1 MPRDGGGTYTL
12 PAGNPVIPGTII
24 ETTWANPTMSDI
36 AAALTDSLSRTG
48 SGGMLAPFLN
58 ADGNAALPGIAWANQ
73 QNMGFYRPGLD
84 EMRVSVAGVD
94 KSRWTSSATDP
105 FEMFISSMWVPVM
118 HEAGDYSPTGN
129 WDFSGA
135 ASFILGP
142 TPFVAIQ
149 EVGATADE
157 GNWNFRAIGDQ
168 LVLATATDAA
178 PTVDVENAFWVARTG
193 AVVDYTQFL
202 DEIRIGLDATT
213 WTKITHN
220 AVGPTIIDSQNSNS
234 IHILPNNVQ
243 ATMVRLGDAGSVSVP
258 IGTSLGQNA
267 GLQIGSDTTGQKVG
281 FVAYANDGAR
291 NWGVFF
297 GVHDND
303 VWGLSLNPITSGS
316 PLFVIEDSGERLFDA
331 VRGGANRLYY
341 NDAPKLETTL
351 LGVEIEN
358 IIQLGLGSF
367 GALYIQ
373 EGAAAGVD
381 LAGQGQF
388 WVRNDIPNVP
398 MFTDDAGTDFQ
409 LGLGGGGGGAIRG
422 ALAYRTTTQSISNA
436 VWTSCL
442 FTQEAY
448 DTDNIHDN
456 AINPNRLTVPA
467 GVTRVRFHAGLQF
480 VANFTGIRLIRM
492 RKNGLLLSVD
502 DDRSAYQ
509 PWVTFSP
516 HIQNVFDHGTAYT
529 SGLCRVDTGDW
540 FELQCYQSSG
550 GNLNTIG
557 SRPFLEMEIIE

>member
-149 EVGATADE
+149 ESGATADE
-157 GNWNFRAIGDQ
+157 GNWNFRATGDQ

-178 PTVDVENAFWVARTG
+178 PTVDVENAFFVSRT
-193 AVVDYTQFL
+193 AAIVDFTQFL
-202 DEIRIGLDATT
+202 DELRIGNSASSWL
-213 WTKITHN
+213 KLTHN
-220 AVGPTIIDSQNSNS
+220 ATGASVIDSQNTNQ
-234 IHILPNNVQ
+234 IDILPNNVQ
-243 ATMVRLGDAGSVSVP
+243 ATMVKLGNAGAVVVP
-258 IGTSLGQNA
+258 IGTSVGQNA
-267 GLQIGSDTTGQKVG
+267 GLQIGSTTAGHQVG

-291 NWGVFF
+291 NWAAFF

-303 VWGLSLNPITSGS
+303 VWGLSLNPITSGA

-331 VRGGANRLYY
+331 VRGGANRLYF
-341 NDAPKLETTL
+341 NDSPKLETAL
-351 LGVEIEN
+351 LGVTIEN

-388 WVRNDIPNVP
+388 WVRNDVPNTP
-398 MFTDDAGTDFQ
+398 MFTDDAGNDFD
-409 LGLGGGGGGAIRG
+409 LSATGGGGGPGRRG
-422 ALAYRTTTQSISNA
+422 ALAFRNSSQSITNNVLNA
-436 VWTSCL
+436 IQLNDEV
-442 FTQEAY
+442 Y
-448 DTDNIHDN
+448 DTDAVHDN
-456 AINPNRLTVPA
+456 VVNNTRLTVPA
-467 GVTRVRFHAGLQF
+467 GVTKVRVGAGAIF
-480 VANFTGIRLIRM
+480 VSSVSGQRKIEI
-492 RKNGLLLSVD
+492 RKNGSALVFDASGLRPPMTVGGNAGVGGFFGQQVHSGSVD
-502 DDRSAYQ
+502 VVATDFFQAF
-509 PWVTFSP
+509 V
-516 HIQNVFDHGTAYT
+516 
-529 SGLCRVDTGDW
+529 L
-540 FELQCYQSSG
+540 QSSG
-550 GNLNTIG
+550 GNLDLVANG
-557 SRPFLEMEIIE
+557 SWFEMEILD